1 MTAQAKQIGDLSASQ
16 ILDFYRETH
25 DGKLP
30 TGQGVVVHPI
40 TPVELETARIHP
52 RVLVPSLSYADVRIR
67 NAAGGTG
74 KTTCVLF
81 EAAMLSLGRAIYGKS
96 PVKALRT
103 AIVTR
108 EDSREILV
116 ARLRE
121 IIKAQKLTDKESQQ
135 VIENV
140 FIVDLTGEN
149 FRLSLVAGDVV
160 YPNTETINELT
171 EALRP
176 FAPDWVVFDPL
187 VSFGVGESRVNDAE
201 QGLIEAFRVIKNRL
215 DCCVEGIHHT
225 GKANA
230 RNKADDQYAGRGGSA
245 LADGARMVVVINPL
259 TPAEWAIATGTTL
272 LPDESGLVMA
282 FPKLSYCQPQE
293 PAYIRRRGYLFE
305 AVTVSKR
312 TPEQE
317 SAAVAEQVYRFIC
330 DQYEQGRFYSITEL
344 ETQAD
349 TLSLTRKQI
358 RAACT
363 ELKVSGRVLYQE
375 VKGKRGSHYQPVES
389 AEVGRGLVMQGGE

>member
-1 MTAQAKQIGDLSASQ
+1 MTAKARMVGDLTASQ
-16 ILDFYRETH
+16 ILDFHRETH

-30 TGQGVVVHPI
+30 VGQGVVVYPI
-40 TPVELETARIHP
+40 TLGELTNARIHP
-52 RVLVPSLSYADVRIR
+52 RVLVPDLTYADVRIR

-81 EAAMLSLGRAIYGKS
+81 EAAMLALQRPIYGKK
-96 PVKALRT
+96 PVKSIRT
-103 AIVTR
+103 AVVTR

-121 IIKAQKLTDKESQQ
+121 IIKANDLTDAETQQ
-135 VIENV
+135 VMESV
-140 FIVDLTGEN
+140 AIVDLTSEN
-149 FRLSLVAGDVV
+149 FRLCLVAGDVV

-215 DCCVEGIHHT
+215 DCCVEGVHHT

-259 TPAEWAIATGTTL
+259 TAAEWVNATGTAL
-272 LPDESGLVMA
+272 LPEESGLVMA
-282 FPKLSYCQPQE
+282 FPKLSYCQPQK
-293 PAYIRRRGYLFE
+293 PAYIRRRGYLLE
-305 AVTVSKR
+305 AVTAVRR

-317 SAAVAEQVYRFIC
+317 SAAVVEQIYRFIC
-330 DQYEQGRFYSITEL
+330 DQYQQGRFYSITEL

-358 RAACT
+358 RTAST

-375 VKGKRGSHYQPVES
+375 VKGKRGSHYQPF
-389 AEVGRGLVMQGGE
+389 